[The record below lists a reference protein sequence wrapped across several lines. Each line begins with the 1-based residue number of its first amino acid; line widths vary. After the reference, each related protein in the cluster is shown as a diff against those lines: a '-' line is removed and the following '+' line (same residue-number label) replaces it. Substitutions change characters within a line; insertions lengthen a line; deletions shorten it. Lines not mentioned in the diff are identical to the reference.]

1 MRFHCTKKLFDK
13 LDLPDEQMQTNSE
26 SELIKRWINWHANV
40 VTIQRRQNLIFVN
53 DATRFAVFLPC
64 ITTKQLKNLPLVFQD
79 FFINSLLKA
88 ELPTELIEKAASSI
102 QSENYSF
109 DSECSR
115 SVQGTMRLMV
125 LDVEITLNYR
135 NQKITELLP
144 YSTSVMLS
152 DRPCTVKGIKEA
164 IWPIREMAQL
174 LKQLPA
180 V

>member
-1 MRFHCTKKLFDK
+1 MYHKAS
-13 LDLPDEQMQTNSE
+13 Q
-26 SELIKRWINWHANV
+26 EL
-40 VTIQRRQNLIFVN
+40 T
-53 DATRFAVFLPC
+53 
-64 ITTKQLKNLPLVFQD
+64 LVFQD
-79 FFINSLLKA
+79 VFINSLLKV
-88 ELPTELIEKAASSI
+88 ELPTELIEKAAASI
-102 QSENYSF
+102 QSENFSF

-125 LDVEITLNYR
+125 LDVEITLNYL

-144 YSTSVMLS
+144 YSTAVMLS

-174 LKQLPA
+174 PKQLPA